1 MKWSVLSWA
10 SKSPSF
16 YTAISASCTAEYNCC
31 SAVNVVS
38 LSYFSCS
45 VPRFYLFFWEM
56 LKYTYTY
63 TIQLPSI
70 YFVIHLAFW
79 RARLSAPVIMQGLIS
94 CLRTVLFSAPAH
106 HTETE
111 YNAGWESPVLLGET
125 DVSAVSLGHHQWYML
140 LSITTSYSFLMDQV
154 YIKVTEVLTSYFCLL
169 HKATCQRLASSLT
182 LNRYACKV
190 LCLCLWF
197 ALRVSIYFRTKTSSD
212 HISLRDKNRRNFRN
226 TSQGRN

>member
-38 LSYFSCS
+38 YFSCS
-45 VPRFYLFFWEM
+45 VPRFFLLFFFLRNVKM
-56 LKYTYTY
+56 GAY
-63 TIQLPSI
+63 TIQLLSI

-94 CLRTVLFSAPAH
+94 CLRTVLFSAPTH

-111 YNAGWESPVLLGET
+111 YNAGWESPALLGET
-125 DVSAVSLGHHQWYML
+125 DASAVSLGHHQWYML
-140 LSITTSYSFLMDQV
+140 LSITTSYPFLMDQV

-197 ALRVSIYFRTKTSSD
+197 ALHVSIYFRTKTSSD
-212 HISLRDKNRRNFRN
+212 HISLRDKNQRNFRN